1 MTRRFTGDQI
11 LIATHNSGKLEEMVQ
26 LFAPFNIKV
35 VGAAEINLPEPEE
48 TENTF
53 VGNARIK
60 ALAAVKASGMPALS
74 DDSGIEVAAL
84 NGNPGVYTADWAE
97 TPNGRNFLMAMERTH
112 VELEA
117 INATH
122 PRLARFCS
130 TLVLAWP
137 DDHEEVFEGTV
148 EGTLVWPVRGVLGH
162 GYDPM
167 FQPIGHNRTFAEMTP
182 DEKNS
187 ISHRA
192 DSFKKLIAR
201 CFG

>member
-1 MTRRFTGDQI
+1 
-11 LIATHNSGKLEEMVQ
+11 
-26 LFAPFNIKV
+26 
-35 VGAAEINLPEPEE
+35 
-48 TENTF
+48 
-53 VGNARIK
+53 
-60 ALAAVKASGMPALS
+60 
-74 DDSGIEVAAL
+74 
-84 NGNPGVYTADWAE
+84 
-97 TPNGRNFLMAMERTH
+97 MAMERTH

-192 DSFKKLIAR
+192 DSFKKLIAG

>member
-74 DDSGIEVAAL
+74 DDSGIEVTAL

-192 DSFKKLIAR
+192 DSFKKLIAG

>member
-148 EGTLVWPVRGVLGH
+148 EGTLVWPVRGALGH

-192 DSFKKLIAR
+192 DSFKKLIAG

>member
-122 PRLARFCS
+122 PRLARFFS

-148 EGTLVWPVRGVLGH
+148 EGTLVWPVRGALGH

-192 DSFKKLIAR
+192 DSFKKLIAG

>member
-148 EGTLVWPVRGVLGH
+148 EGTLVCPVRGALGH

-192 DSFKKLIAR
+192 DSFKKLIAG

>member
-148 EGTLVWPVRGVLGH
+148 EGTLIWPVRGALGH

-192 DSFKKLIAR
+192 DSFKKLIAG